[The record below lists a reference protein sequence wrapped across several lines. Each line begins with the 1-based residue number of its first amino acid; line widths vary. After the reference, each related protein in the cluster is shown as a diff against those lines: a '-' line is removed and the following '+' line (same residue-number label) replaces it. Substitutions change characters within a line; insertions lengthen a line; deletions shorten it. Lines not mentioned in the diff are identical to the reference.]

1 MASGSALA
9 RDVVASLELISGMV
23 DETTTAA
30 KEISIATQQQRSA
43 SDQVVAA
50 MTQVSDVSR
59 QYAVGSKQAAA
70 SAAQL
75 NGLAAQLRD
84 SIAAFRTH
92 SDGTV
97 STRFD
102 DRPAAAGPP
111 SNDSGRPDPAP
122 EVTHASA

>member
-1 MASGSALA
+1 MHAGAELA
-9 RDVVASLELISGMV
+9 RDVVGALEKISGMV

-70 SAAQL
+70 AATQL
-75 NGLAAQLRD
+75 NSLAGDLRS
-84 SIAAFRTH
+84 SITQFTI
-92 SDGTV
+92 
-97 STRFD
+97 D
-102 DRPAAAGPP
+102 D
-111 SNDSGRPDPAP
+111 D
-122 EVTHASA
+122 VTKEPVR